1 MPKNRENKFRAT
13 GFAGQVLSIGLIGG
27 ICMAISLYLGYQFDL
42 YFATSPVGI
51 IIGILLGL
59 ASGAVQTWKQL
70 KDSHNSFEKTKRQQN
85 DKKN

>member
-13 GFAGQVLSIGLIGG
+13 GFAGQVLSIGLTGG
-27 ICMAISLYLGYQFDL
+27 ICMAISLYLGYEFDL

-51 IIGILLGL
+51 IIGIFIGL

-70 KDSHNSFEKTKRQQN
+70 KESHNHFEKAKLQSK
-85 DKKN
+85 DKKS